1 MGKMR
6 GEFCMNDI
14 ETKAR
19 EIGSKIDDE
28 IEKIAAEKKVP
39 KWAVWLALA
48 VALGVALFG
57 VI

>member
-1 MGKMR
+1 
-6 GEFCMNDI
+6 MNDI

-28 IEKIAAEKKVP
+28 VEKIAAEKKVP
-39 KWAVWLALA
+39 NWAVWLALA
-48 VALGVALFG
+48 VALGVALKLFG

>member
-1 MGKMR
+1 
-6 GEFCMNDI
+6 MNDI

-28 IEKIAAEKKVP
+28 VEKIAAEKKVP

-48 VALGVALFG
+48 VALGVALKLFG